1 MIARD
6 DKVWDYV
13 GVGNG
18 SCTDSQSDIGCS
30 ENDTSDIVE
39 ERFVQMDWFNFF
51 ECWKALPAAEKTT
64 KGKTGL
70 RGNVL
75 QKEDKEVSSGSGEI
89 DRVVVI
95 ELRKEL
101 GVVPEQEE
109 WSGESDDVQG
119 I

>member
-1 MIARD
+1 MEENFHGLLIVRD
-6 DKVWDYV
+6 DKVRDDG

-51 ECWKALPAAEKTT
+51 ECCKALPAAEKTT

-75 QKEDKEVSSGSGEI
+75 QKEDKEVNSDSGEI
-89 DRVVVI
+89 DRVVSLERNW
-95 ELRKEL
+95 ELFQSRRS
-101 GVVPEQEE
+101 GVGV
-109 WSGESDDVQG
+109 
-119 I
+119 